1 MSQPR
6 ILIAG
11 AGIGGLTA
19 AAALSRSGF
28 AVTVFERAPEI
39 LAVGAGLSLQPNAIA
54 ALRTIGLAEPVI
66 AAGHRSGRVQIRQPS
81 GKVMT
86 EMDVGTF
93 WREEAGVTLHRATL
107 QRLLAAQVDEA
118 DLVLGAEVSGFE
130 ELPHGV
136 HLRLVDGRQFEGDLL
151 IGADGIRS
159 AVRRQLL
166 ADGEPLYAGYYCW
179 RGVCSQREGEARL
192 AALSETWGRGQRLG
206 LVPIDGE
213 RIYWFVVLNGPPGG
227 RDQPGQLH
235 ARLLEL
241 FAGWHQPAAE
251 VIAATPE
258 ASILRGDIL
267 YRRPS
272 PTWGKGRV
280 TLLGDAAHPMTPD
293 LGQGACQAIEDA
305 VVLAA
310 CLEEE
315 KDPVAGLRRYESLRQ
330 PRTADIVTKAARMGG
345 IAQWQNPVL
354 CGLRDWLNRSV
365 PQRQLEKQVSRLWR
379 FPGPAPRPV
388 PQSA

>member
-1 MSQPR
+1 MSQTR

-11 AGIGGLTA
+11 AGIGGLSA
-19 AAALSRSGF
+19 AAALRRSGF
-28 AVTVFERAPEI
+28 AVTLFERAPEM
-39 LAVGAGLSLQPNAIA
+39 LAVGAGLSLQPNAVA

-66 AAGHRSGRVQIRQPS
+66 AAGHRSGRVQIRQPN

-86 EMDVGTF
+86 EMDVGAF

-107 QRLLAAQVDEA
+107 QRLLAAQVSPA
-118 DLVLGAEVSGFE
+118 DLILGAEAAGFE

-136 HLRLVDGRQFEGDLL
+136 RLRLADGRHFEGDLL

-166 ADGEPLYAGYYCW
+166 SDGDPLYAGYYCW
-179 RGVCSQREGEARL
+179 RGICAQPAGAPLS
-192 AALSETWGRGQRLG
+192 ALSETWGRGQRVG
-206 LVPIDGE
+206 LVPIDGD
-213 RIYWFVVLNGPPGG
+213 RIYWFAVLNGPPGG

-235 ARLLEL
+235 ARLLDL
-241 FAGWHQPAAE
+241 FAGWHPPIAE

-258 ASILRGDIL
+258 TAILRGDIF

-272 PTWGKGRV
+272 PTWGHGRV

-310 CLEEE
+310 CLEDAE
-315 KDPVAGLRRYESLRQ
+315 DPAAGLRRYESLRQ
-330 PRTADIVTKAARMGG
+330 PRTADIVEKAARMGG
-345 IAQWQNPVL
+345 IAQWQNPLL
-354 CGLRDWLNRSV
+354 CGLRDFLNRSV
-365 PQRQLEKQVSRLWR
+365 PQRQLERQVSQLWR
-379 FPGPAPRPV
+379 FPGPAPRPR
-388 PQSA
+388 